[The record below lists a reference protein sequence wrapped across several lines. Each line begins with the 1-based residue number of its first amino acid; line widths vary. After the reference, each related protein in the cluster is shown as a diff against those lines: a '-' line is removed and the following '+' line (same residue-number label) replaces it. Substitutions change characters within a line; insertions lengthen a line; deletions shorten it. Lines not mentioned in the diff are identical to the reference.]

1 VAGTAWLLNYQIL
14 ESRMNTNIGFVG
26 LGLMGSGMARNLIEA
41 GFRVTGYDLDS
52 QKVAAFTA
60 AGGQKSEDPGAM
72 AAQVDVI
79 ILSLPNS
86 NVVNDVVHETL
97 RLNQTGRRNLILIDT
112 TTADPGMS
120 KTLASQLQNKG
131 IAMLDAT
138 ISGTSKMCA
147 EKNITFMVG
156 GDKTVFQQCNT
167 IFAALAVQTFY
178 LGPNGSGALMKLIVN
193 LVLGLNRMVLA
204 EGLSLGKRAGV
215 DSAQMLEVLKNSA
228 AYSKAVDMKGLKMTT
243 ADFLPAEGK
252 LAFHLKDV
260 RLMLDL
266 SRRLDFPLP
275 LSCLHA
281 QALTSLIAKGRGEW
295 DNAAIMSFY
304 DDLVQS

>member
-1 VAGTAWLLNYQIL
+1 
-14 ESRMNTNIGFVG
+14 M
-26 LGLMGSGMARNLIEA
+26 GLMGSCMARNLIQA
-41 GFRVTGYDLDS
+41 GFCVTGYDLDS
-52 QKVAAFTA
+52 EKVAAFATV
-60 AGGQKSEDPGAM
+60 GGEKTKDPGIL
-72 AAQVDVI
+72 AAHVDVI
-79 ILSLPNS
+79 VLSLPNS
-86 NVVNDVVHETL
+86 NVVDHVVHKSLKLLDTA
-97 RLNQTGRRNLILIDT
+97 RKNLILIDT

-120 KTLASQLQNKG
+120 RTLASQLQNKG

-138 ISGTSKMCA
+138 ISGTPKMCA
-147 EKNITFMVG
+147 EKDITFMVG
-156 GDKTVFQQCNT
+156 GDKTVFQQCDT
-167 IFAALAVQTFY
+167 IFSAMGLQTFY

-215 DSAQMLEVLKNSA
+215 DVEQMLAVLKNSA
-228 AYSKAVDMKGLKMTT
+228 AYSKALDMKGHRMTG

-266 SRRLDFPLP
+266 SRQLNFPLP
-275 LSCLHA
+275 LCCLHA

-304 DDLVQS
+304 DDLVKP

>member
-1 VAGTAWLLNYQIL
+1 
-14 ESRMNTNIGFVG
+14 MNTTIGFVG

-41 GFRVTGYDLDS
+41 GFKVTGYDLDS
-52 QKVAAFTA
+52 EKTAAFTR
-60 AGGQKSEDPGAM
+60 GGGKKTEDPEAM

-79 ILSLPNS
+79 ILSLANS
-86 NVVNDVVHETL
+86 NVVNEVVYKTL
-97 RLNQTGRRNLILIDT
+97 RLNKTNRENLILIDT
-112 TTADPGMS
+112 TTADPEMS
-120 KTLASQLQNKG
+120 KTLASQLQNRG

-156 GDKTVFQQCNT
+156 GDNAVFQQCNT
-167 IFAALAVQTFY
+167 IFQAMAVQTFH

-204 EGLSLGKRAGV
+204 EGLSLGKKAGV
-215 DSAQMLEVLKNSA
+215 DAGQMLNVLKNSA

-243 ADFLPAEGK
+243 EDFLPAEGK

-266 SRRLDFPLP
+266 SRQLNFPLP
-275 LSCLHA
+275 LCCLHA
-281 QALTSLIAKGRGEW
+281 QALTSLVAKGRGEW
-295 DNAAIMSFY
+295 DNAAIISFY
-304 DDLVQS
+304 NDLVQS

>member
-1 VAGTAWLLNYQIL
+1 
-14 ESRMNTNIGFVG
+14 MNTTIGFVG

-41 GFRVTGYDLDS
+41 GFKVTGYDLDS
-52 QKVAAFTA
+52 EKTAAFTK
-60 AGGQKSEDPGAM
+60 GGGKKTEDPEAM

-86 NVVNDVVHETL
+86 NVVNEVVYKTL
-97 RLNQTGRRNLILIDT
+97 RLNKTNRENLILIDT
-112 TTADPGMS
+112 TTADPEMS
-120 KTLASQLQNKG
+120 KTLASQLQNRG

-156 GDKTVFQQCNT
+156 GDNAVFQQCNT
-167 IFAALAVQTFY
+167 IFQAMAVQTFH

-204 EGLSLGKRAGV
+204 EGLSLGKKAGV
-215 DSAQMLEVLKNSA
+215 DAGQMLNVLKNSA

-243 ADFLPAEGK
+243 EDFLPAEGK

-266 SRRLDFPLP
+266 SRQLNFPLP
-275 LSCLHA
+275 LCCLHA
-281 QALTSLIAKGRGEW
+281 QALTSLVAKGRGEW
-295 DNAAIMSFY
+295 DNAAIISFY
-304 DDLVQS
+304 NDLVQS

>member
-1 VAGTAWLLNYQIL
+1 
-14 ESRMNTNIGFVG
+14 MNTTIGFVG

-41 GFRVTGYDLDS
+41 GFRVIGYDLDP

-60 AGGQKSEDPGAM
+60 AGGQKSENPEAM

-79 ILSLPNS
+79 MLSLPNS
-86 NVVNDVVHETL
+86 HVVNDVVQQTL
-97 RLNQTGRRNLILIDT
+97 KLNKTGRKNLILIDT

-120 KTLASQLQNKG
+120 KSLASQLQDKE

-138 ISGTSKMCA
+138 VSGTPKMCA
-147 EKNITFMVG
+147 EKSITFLVG
-156 GDKTVFQQCNT
+156 GDEAVFQQCNA
-167 IFAALAVQTFY
+167 IFAALADQSFY

-204 EGLSLGKRAGV
+204 EGLALGKRAGV
-215 DSAQMLEVLKNSA
+215 DSAQMLNVLKNSA
-228 AYSKAVDMKGLKMTT
+228 AYSKAMDMKGHRMTT

-266 SRRLDFPLP
+266 GRHLDFPLP
-275 LSCLHA
+275 LTSLHA
-281 QALTSLIAKGRGEW
+281 QALTSLITKGRGDW
-295 DNAAIMSFY
+295 DNAAIMAFY
-304 DDLVQS
+304 DDLVQA

>member
-1 VAGTAWLLNYQIL
+1 MKKT
-14 ESRMNTNIGFVG
+14 IGFVG
-26 LGLMGSGMARNLIEA
+26 LGLMGGGMARNLVKA
-41 GFRVTGYDLDS
+41 GFRVIGYDLDS
-52 QKVAAFTA
+52 EKVASFATS
-60 AGGQKSEDPGAM
+60 GGQKSEDPGTM

-86 NVVNDVVHETL
+86 NVVNDVVLKTL
-97 RLNQTGRRNLILIDT
+97 RLKETGRENLILIDT

-120 KTLASQLQNKG
+120 KTLASQLQDMG

-147 EKNITFMVG
+147 EKDITLMVG
-156 GDKTVFQQCNT
+156 GDKTVFQQCDT
-167 IFAALAVQTFY
+167 IFAAMAIQTFY

-215 DSAQMLEVLKNSA
+215 DSEQMLNVLKNSA
-228 AYSKAVDMKGLKMTT
+228 AYSKAIDMKGLKMTT
-243 ADFLPAEGK
+243 SDFLPAEGK

-266 SRRLDFPLP
+266 SRRLNFPLP

-281 QALTSLIAKGRGEW
+281 QALTSLVAKGRGEW

-304 DDLVQS
+304 NDLVQS

>member
-1 VAGTAWLLNYQIL
+1 
-14 ESRMNTNIGFVG
+14 MNTTIGFVG
-26 LGLMGSGMARNLIEA
+26 LGLMGSGMARNLIGS
-41 GFRVTGYDLDS
+41 GFRVIGYDLDS
-52 QKVAAFTA
+52 DKIAEFIA
-60 AGGQKSEDPGAM
+60 AGGEKSEAPETM

-86 NVVNDVVHETL
+86 NVVDQVVYNTI
-97 RLNQTGRRNLILIDT
+97 RLNKTQRKNLILIDT

-120 KTLASQLQNKG
+120 KTLASQLQEKG
-131 IAMLDAT
+131 VAMLDAT

-147 EKNITFMVG
+147 EKDITFMVG
-156 GDKTVFQQCNT
+156 GNKGIFQECEN
-167 IFAALAVQTFY
+167 IFSALAAQTFY

-204 EGLSLGKRAGV
+204 EGLSLGKHAGV
-215 DSAQMLEVLKNSA
+215 DAEQMLNVLKNSA
-228 AYSKAVDMKGLKMTT
+228 AYSKAVDMKGLKMTSE
-243 ADFLPAEGK
+243 DFLPAEGK

-266 SRRLDFPLP
+266 SRQLNFPLP

-281 QALTSLIAKGRGEW
+281 QALTSLVAKGRGEW
-295 DNAAIMSFY
+295 DNSAIISFY
-304 DDLVQS
+304 NDLVQS

>member
-1 VAGTAWLLNYQIL
+1 
-14 ESRMNTNIGFVG
+14 MNRTIGFVG
-26 LGLMGSGMARNLIEA
+26 LGLMGSGMAHNLIKSD
-41 GFRVTGYDLDS
+41 FRVIGFDLDS
-52 QKVAAFTA
+52 NKVAAFAA
-60 AGGQKSEDPGAM
+60 AGGQKSENPETM
-72 AAQVDVI
+72 PAQVDVI

-86 NVVNDVVHETL
+86 HVVNEVVYKTL
-97 RLNQTGRRNLILIDT
+97 RLNESNRGNLILIDT
-112 TTADPGMS
+112 TTADPEMS
-120 KTLASQLQNKG
+120 KTLASQLLNSN

-156 GDKTVFQQCNT
+156 GEKSIFQQCDA
-167 IFAALAVQTFY
+167 IFAAMAVQTFY

-193 LVLGLNRMVLA
+193 LVLGMNRMVLA

-215 DSAQMLEVLKNSA
+215 DAEQMLNVLKNSA

-243 ADFLPAEGK
+243 QDFIPAEGK

-266 SRRLDFPLP
+266 SRQLNFPLP

-281 QALTSLIAKGRGEW
+281 QALTSLVAKGRGEW
-295 DNAAIMSFY
+295 DNAAIISFY